1 MWNLSAPWWEFV
13 LRGLIVYA
21 ALLFLMRVSGK
32 RQIGQLS
39 PLDLVLL
46 LIISN
51 AVQNAMNGG
60 DNSVT
65 AGLILAATLFGADV
79 LVGYGTWRS
88 RLLEALVEGRPEII
102 IHQGEI
108 FQDVMRRERITPREL
123 QKALRRNGC
132 ARVEDVHFAILE
144 TDGTISVIQK
154 EKSEDGHARPAID
167 AMWREPGRPDADMS
181 L

>member
-1 MWNLSAPWWEFV
+1 M

-65 AGLILAATLFGADV
+65 AGLILA
-79 LVGYGTWRS
+79 
-88 RLLEALVEGRPEII
+88 
-102 IHQGEI
+102 
-108 FQDVMRRERITPREL
+108 
-123 QKALRRNGC
+123 
-132 ARVEDVHFAILE
+132 
-144 TDGTISVIQK
+144 
-154 EKSEDGHARPAID
+154 GHAVRRRRAAW
-167 AMWREPGRPDADMS
+167 AMAPGAAAAWRRWWKAGPRSSFTRARSSRM
-181 L
+181 